1 MKAKP
6 RTLFAIL
13 FGIPILLLAPA
24 WVIGSKLGHAGT
36 IEFTVHEKGPDGC
49 QIAGSVPAILVPA
62 AIHLTPHSALEEIRR
77 ELRCEFGDAAQMA
90 RAALEE
96 LSRCPDGILVDIRTP
111 TEVVTIEKRD
121 GRIRVDVDTPDEKVQ
136 AAVPLQT
143 MRSFLSAI

>member
-36 IEFTVHEKGPDGC
+36 IEFSVHEKGPDGC
-49 QIAGSVPAILVPA
+49 QISGSVPAILVPA
-62 AIHLTPHSALEEIRR
+62 AVRLTPDSVLEEVRH
-77 ELRCEFGDAAQMA
+77 ELRCELGDAAEMA

-96 LSRCPDGILVDIRTP
+96 LSRCPDGILVDVRTP

-121 GRIRVDVDTPDEKVQ
+121 GHIRVDVDTPHEKVQ